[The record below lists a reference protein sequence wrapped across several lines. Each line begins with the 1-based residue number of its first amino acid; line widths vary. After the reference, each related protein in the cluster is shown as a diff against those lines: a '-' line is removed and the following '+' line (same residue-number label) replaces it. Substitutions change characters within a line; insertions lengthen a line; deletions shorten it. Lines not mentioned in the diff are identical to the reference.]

1 MNELVNFL
9 EQSFLKQKLKRN
21 CHLLVGVSGGIDSVV
36 LGHAL
41 SQLRS
46 QYPFDLTFIYVDHQL
61 HPESKKWANTV
72 KRLAKKYQ
80 LRTSMRKSPL
90 IKILNYESRAPPEN
104 IGIKHSKNI
113 NKIF

>member
-9 EQSFLKQKLKRN
+9 EQSFLKQKLKKN

-46 QYPFDLTFIYVDHQL
+46 LYRFDLTFIYVDHQL
-61 HPESKKWANTV
+61 DPDSKKWAGVV
-72 KRLAKKYQ
+72 KRLAQKLSIQY
-80 LRTSMRKSPL
+80 
-90 IKILNYESRAPPEN
+90 IYEKVT
-104 IGIKHSKNI
+104 IDQDLKLGT
-113 NKIF
+113 